1 MPVTDNVK
9 PLVSVIMPAYNAAG
23 YIAESVRSVMQQSYD
38 RWELIVVNDGSHDT
52 TEEIVQNLQ
61 KEDNRIKYYFQ
72 ENKGQYTARNLALQV
87 AQGELVAFLDS
98 DDIWFPDKL
107 EVSVSELLSSDHDL
121 FFTDTYTFYQLSDL
135 EDTSSLK
142 TLGVSTRI
150 YEGEAATRLFIEQNR
165 IPILTVLTKRDI
177 LIEAGGFPSFRIAE
191 DYCLWLEL
199 LFRKH
204 KFRSIDT
211 PLSAYRLREQSI
223 MAGVKN
229 ESKEV
234 LDMMMYLSSEYP
246 QIRTDYKRQIK
257 HWLRQFIKHR
267 LDDTNSDMLKQYFV
281 FFNQSTMLIKCAF
294 SCRKVLPL
302 SAFRK
307 ILKTVL

>member
-1 MPVTDNVK
+1 MLVANDIK

-23 YIAESVRSVMQQSYD
+23 YIAESIRSVMKQSYD
-38 RWELIVVNDGSHDT
+38 KWELIVVNDGSQDT
-52 TEEIVQNLQ
+52 TEEVVLDLQ
-61 KEDNRIKYYFQ
+61 KEDDRIKYYFQ
-72 ENKGQYTARNLALQV
+72 ENKGQYTARNQALEV

-98 DDIWFPDKL
+98 DDIWFPNKL
-107 EVSVSELLSSDHDL
+107 EVSVEELLSSGYDL
-121 FFTDTYTFYQLSDL
+121 FFTDAYTFYQLSDL

-142 TLGVSTRI
+142 PLVVSTRV
-150 YEGEAATRLFIEQNR
+150 YEGEAAIRLFIEQNR

-191 DYCLWLEL
+191 DYCLWLKL
-199 LFRKH
+199 LFKSYT
-204 KFRSIDT
+204 FRSIDT
-211 PLSAYRLREQSI
+211 PLSAYRLRKHSI
-223 MAGVKN
+223 MSEVKN

-234 LDMMMYLSSEYP
+234 LDMLMYLSGEYP

-257 HWLRQFIKHR
+257 HWIRQFIKHR
-267 LDDTNSDMLKQYFV
+267 LDETNSDMLKQYFI
-281 FFNQSTMLIKCAF
+281 FFNQSTMLIKCTF
-294 SCRKVLPL
+294 SCQKVLPL